1 MTDPATQF
9 TVPAAADAVA
19 AVIGDREFIIQGD
32 RRYTYAQIVERSN
45 RLAAYLHSRGLGCK
59 TERSELAGH
68 EVGQDLLGIY
78 AYNGPEYVEAMLGAW
93 RARVAPFNV
102 NYRYVKNEL
111 QYLLADSG
119 ATALLYH
126 AAFAPRVADVL
137 PYLTNLRVLIQ
148 IADDSGNDLVHG
160 AVDYESIVASGASQP
175 PPVEP
180 SPDDLYVLYTGG
192 TTGMPKGVLWRAHD
206 IFMTSFGG
214 RSLYT
219 GEVLGSLEEIA
230 KGAAESPGTK
240 LMVLPPLMHG
250 AAQWA
255 VFTAMNTGQ
264 SVVFSSV
271 TRRLDPDDVVAT
283 IEREKVMAVTVVG
296 DAMARPL
303 ADAFERSEADL
314 SSLAVVA
321 NGGALLTPTAKQRLI
336 DAKPGLIVVDG
347 VGSSET
353 GAQMSHMST
362 PGAVSTGKFNASPD
376 TSVAAEDLSTILQP
390 GHDGMGWLAQRGY
403 VPLGYKGDAAKTA
416 ATFPVI
422 DGVRYS
428 VPGDRARHLADGAI
442 ELLGRDS
449 VTINS
454 GGEKI
459 FAEEVETAIAS
470 HPSVADVVVSGRPSE
485 RWGQEVVAIV
495 ALADGA
501 TADAQELIDHA
512 AGVIARY
519 KLPKAVVFRPV
530 IERSPAG
537 KADYRWAREQALSE
551 GAKRDTGV
559 EQGVDD
565 RPVRAFDRDLPH
577 TSALEHNEQLAQSGG
592 VVLDCGPHDF
602 AAVVVDDRHRVI
614 ITRQS
619 IPQVTPL
626 TGSIGKVFRADF
638 KTASS
643 LLSQW
648 RHPRVVPG
656 HDCSFAHCSALPGAQ
671 PCRRSARPG
680 ERWVPQNSCWT

>member
-1 MTDPATQF
+1 MSEVATQF
-9 TVPAAADAVA
+9 TVPAAADAIA
-19 AVIGDREFIIQGD
+19 AVIGDREFIIQGK
-32 RRYTYAQIVERSN
+32 RRYTYAQVVERSN
-45 RLAAYLHSRGLGCK
+45 RLAAYLHKRGLGCH

-68 EVGQDLLGIY
+68 EVGQDLLGIS
-78 AYNGPEYVEAMLGAW
+78 AHNGPEYVEAMLGAW

-102 NYRYVKNEL
+102 NYRYVKTEL
-111 QYLLADSG
+111 HYLLADAG
-119 ATALLYH
+119 ATALIYH
-126 AAFAPRVADVL
+126 ATFAPRVAEVL
-137 PYLTNLRVLIQ
+137 PDLPRLRVLIQ

-160 AVDYESIVASGASQP
+160 AVNYESIVASGPVQL

-192 TTGMPKGVLWRAHD
+192 TTGMPKGVLWRQHD

-219 GEVLGSLEEIA
+219 GEIANSLDEIA
-230 KGAAESPGTK
+230 KRCAEAPATK
-240 LMVLPPLMHG
+240 LMILPPLMHG

-255 VFTAMNTGQ
+255 AMTAMTTGQ

-271 TRRLDPDDVVAT
+271 TGSLDADEVVNT
-283 IEREKVMAVTVVG
+283 IEREKVLAVTVVG

-303 ADAFERSEADL
+303 AAAIERSTGDL

-336 DAKPGLIVVDG
+336 DAKPGLIVADG

-353 GAQMSHMST
+353 GAQMTHMSA
-362 PGAVSTGKFNASPD
+362 PGAVATGMFNAGPD
-376 TSVAAEDLSTILQP
+376 TFVAAEELTTILDP
-390 GHDGMGWLAQRGY
+390 GHDGIGWLAQRGY

-449 VTINS
+449 VCINS

-459 FAEEVETAIAS
+459 FVEEVETAIAS
-470 HPSVADVVVSGRPSE
+470 HPAVADVVVSGRPSE

-495 ALADGA
+495 ALVDGA
-501 TADAQELIDHA
+501 SADAEELIDHA
-512 AGVIARY
+512 AGSIARY

-537 KADYRWAREQALSE
+537 KADYRWAREQAI
-551 GAKRDTGV
+551 
-559 EQGVDD
+559 
-565 RPVRAFDRDLPH
+565 
-577 TSALEHNEQLAQSGG
+577 SGG
-592 VVLDCGPHDF
+592 
-602 AAVVVDDRHRVI
+602 A
-614 ITRQS
+614 
-619 IPQVTPL
+619 
-626 TGSIGKVFRADF
+626 
-638 KTASS
+638 
-643 LLSQW
+643 
-648 RHPRVVPG
+648 
-656 HDCSFAHCSALPGAQ
+656 
-671 PCRRSARPG
+671 
-680 ERWVPQNSCWT
+680 

>member
-1 MTDPATQF
+1 MSVTTQF
-9 TVPAAADAVA
+9 TVPAAADVVA
-19 AVIGDREFIIQGD
+19 AAIGDRDFIIQGE
-32 RRYTYAQIVERSN
+32 RRFTYAQLVERAN
-45 RLAAYLHSRGLGCK
+45 RLAAFLHSRGLGCFM
-59 TERSELAGH
+59 ERPELAGH

-78 AYNGPEYVEAMLGAW
+78 AYNGPEYVESMLGSW

-102 NYRYVKNEL
+102 NYRYVEAEL

-119 ATALLYH
+119 ASALVYH
-126 AAFAPRVADVL
+126 AAFAPRVAEVL
-137 PYLTNLRVLIQ
+137 PDLPNLKVLIQ
-148 IADDSGNDLVHG
+148 IADDSGNELLDG
-160 AVDYESIVASGASQP
+160 ATDYESIVGSGTAVLP
-175 PPVEP
+175 PNEP

-192 TTGMPKGVLWRAHD
+192 TTGMPKGVLWRQHD

-219 GEVLGSLEEIA
+219 GELATSYDDIA
-230 KGAAESPGTK
+230 KRVSEAPETK
-240 LMVLPPLMHG
+240 LMILPPLMHG

-255 VFTAMNTGQ
+255 VMTAMTTGQ
-264 SVVFSSV
+264 SVVFSTV
-271 TRRLDPDDVVAT
+271 TTRFDADEVVSA

-303 ADAFERSEADL
+303 ADAIERTSADL

-336 DAKPGLIVVDG
+336 DVKPGLIVVDG

-353 GAQMSHMST
+353 GAQMTHMSAS
-362 PGAVSTGKFNASPD
+362 GAVATGKFNAGPD
-376 TSVAAEDLSTILQP
+376 TFVAAEDLGTLLEP

-428 VPGDRARHLADGAI
+428 VPGDRARHLADGSV

-459 FAEEVETAIAS
+459 FVEEVEMAVAS
-470 HPSVADVVVSGRPSE
+470 HPAVADVVVSGRPSE

-495 ALADGA
+495 ALAEGA
-501 TADAQELIDHA
+501 AADAQELIDHA
-512 AGVIARY
+512 ANSIARY

-537 KADYRWAREQALSE
+537 KADYRWAREQAIS
-551 GAKRDTGV
+551 GA
-559 EQGVDD
+559 
-565 RPVRAFDRDLPH
+565 
-577 TSALEHNEQLAQSGG
+577 
-592 VVLDCGPHDF
+592 
-602 AAVVVDDRHRVI
+602 
-614 ITRQS
+614 
-619 IPQVTPL
+619 
-626 TGSIGKVFRADF
+626 
-638 KTASS
+638 
-643 LLSQW
+643 
-648 RHPRVVPG
+648 
-656 HDCSFAHCSALPGAQ
+656 
-671 PCRRSARPG
+671 
-680 ERWVPQNSCWT
+680 